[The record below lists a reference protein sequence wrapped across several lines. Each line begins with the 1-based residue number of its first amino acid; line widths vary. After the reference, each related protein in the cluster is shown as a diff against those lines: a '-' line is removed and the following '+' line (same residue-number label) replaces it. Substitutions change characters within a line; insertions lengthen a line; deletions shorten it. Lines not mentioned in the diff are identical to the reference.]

1 MAISFGPWFNKER
14 AGMNSIVRMLAVYAG
29 LSLLLCAMTHLEWS
43 PLQPNG
49 FGQWFA
55 LFLLIFPAAAAA
67 EFLGARLLG
76 KQAPADFEES
86 RSHCDCSWGRVAMG
100 VFVLLVTIGI
110 VMGAAWWLSHPAA
123 AA

>member
-1 MAISFGPWFNKER
+1 
-14 AGMNSIVRMLAVYAG
+14 MNSIVRMLAVYAG

-67 EFLGARLLG
+67 EFLGERLFG
-76 KQAPADFEES
+76 KRPSVDFEDS
-86 RSHCDCSWGRVAMG
+86 KSHSDCPWSRVAMS
-100 VFVLLVTIGI
+100 VLVVVVTIGV

-123 AA
+123 ALY

>member
-1 MAISFGPWFNKER
+1 
-14 AGMNSIVRMLAVYAG
+14 MNSIVRMLAVYAG
-29 LSLLLCAMTHLEWS
+29 FALLLCGFTHLEWS

-67 EFLGARLLG
+67 EFLGERLFG
-76 KQAPADFEES
+76 RRAPVDFEES
-86 RSHCDCSWGRVAMG
+86 KSHHDCSWGRIATG
-100 VFVLLVTIGI
+100 VFVLVATIA
-110 VMGAAWWLSHPAA
+110 VVFCAAWWLSHPAA

>member
-1 MAISFGPWFNKER
+1 
-14 AGMNSIVRMLAVYAG
+14 MNSIVRMLAVYAG
-29 LSLLLCAMTHLEWS
+29 FSLLLCGFTHLEWS

-67 EFLGARLLG
+67 EFLGERLFG
-76 KQAPADFEES
+76 KPAIVDFEDS
-86 RSHCDCSWGRVAMG
+86 QNHSDCSWGRVATG
-100 VFVLLVTIGI
+100 VFVLLLTIGV

-123 AA
+123 SV

>member
-1 MAISFGPWFNKER
+1 
-14 AGMNSIVRMLAVYAG
+14 MNAIVRMLAVYAG

-67 EFLGARLLG
+67 GFLGERLFG
-76 KQAPADFEES
+76 KRAPVATEETTHS
-86 RSHCDCSWGRVAMG
+86 DCPWSRVAMSVLVVVVTVG
-100 VFVLLVTIGI
+100 V
-110 VMGAAWWLSHPAA
+110 VMGAAWWMSHPAA
-123 AA
+123 AAY

>member
-1 MAISFGPWFNKER
+1 MKAWIQAPCDRLALSSDARSGKEL

-29 LSLLLCAMTHLEWS
+29 LSLLLCGFTHLDWS

-67 EFLGARLLG
+67 EFLGERLLG
-76 KQAPADFEES
+76 KRAPVDFQES
-86 RSHCDCSWGRVAMG
+86 KSHSDCPW
-100 VFVLLVTIGI
+100 
-110 VMGAAWWLSHPAA
+110 
-123 AA
+123 

>member
-1 MAISFGPWFNKER
+1 
-14 AGMNSIVRMLAVYAG
+14 MNSIVRMLAVYAG
-29 LSLLLCAMTHLEWS
+29 LSLLLCGFTHLEWS

-67 EFLGARLLG
+67 EFLGERLLG
-76 KQAPADFEES
+76 KRAPVDFEES
-86 RSHCDCSWGRVAMG
+86 KSHADCPWSRVAMS
-100 VFVLLVTIGI
+100 VLVVLVTIGV

-123 AA
+123 ALY

>member
-1 MAISFGPWFNKER
+1 
-14 AGMNSIVRMLAVYAG
+14 MNSIVRMLAVYAG
-29 LSLLLCAMTHLEWS
+29 LSLLLCAMTRMEWS

-67 EFLGARLLG
+67 EFLGERLLG
-76 KQAPADFEES
+76 QRGPKTVDATVGHA
-86 RSHCDCSWGRVAMG
+86 DCSWSRIAAS
-100 VFVLLVTIGI
+100 VFVVVVTVGV

>member
-1 MAISFGPWFNKER
+1 
-14 AGMNSIVRMLAVYAG
+14 MNAIVRMLAVYAG

-67 EFLGARLLG
+67 EFFGERLFG
-76 KQAPADFEES
+76 KRAPVALEETTHS
-86 RSHCDCSWGRVAMG
+86 DCPWSRVAMS
-100 VFVLLVTIGI
+100 VLVVVVTIGV
-110 VMGAAWWLSHPAA
+110 VMGAAWWMSHPAA
-123 AA
+123 AAY

>member
-1 MAISFGPWFNKER
+1 
-14 AGMNSIVRMLAVYAG
+14 MNAIVRMLAVYAG

-67 EFLGARLLG
+67 EFLGERLLG
-76 KQAPADFEES
+76 RRPAVDAEES
-86 RSHCDCSWGRVAMG
+86 KSHADCSWGRIITAVSVLAVTFG
-100 VFVLLVTIGI
+100 VVIS
-110 VMGAAWWLSHPAA
+110 AAWWLSHPAA
-123 AA
+123 SI